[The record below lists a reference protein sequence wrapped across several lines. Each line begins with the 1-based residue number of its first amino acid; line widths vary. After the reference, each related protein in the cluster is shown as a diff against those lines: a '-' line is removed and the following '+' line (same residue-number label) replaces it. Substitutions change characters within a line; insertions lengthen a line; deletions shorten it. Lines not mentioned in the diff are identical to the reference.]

1 MNILLAEDDRMI
13 IDIYQKK
20 LEIEKHSVEVATG
33 GKEVLKK
40 VRGGK
45 FDLILLD
52 LVFPEIGGM
61 ELLRQIKKENYSPG
75 AKVVIFSNLN
85 EEENQEEA
93 VRLGADGFIHK
104 SQFTPEETL
113 EEIKKIMKQ

>member
-1 MNILLAEDDRMI
+1 MKILLAEDDSMI
-13 IDIYQKK
+13 ADIYQKK
-20 LEIEKHSVEVATG
+20 FEVLKYEVAVATG

-40 VRGGK
+40 VREGK

-61 ELLRQIKKENYSPG
+61 ELLKQIKKENYSPG

-85 EEENQEEA
+85 EEENRKEA
-93 VRLGADGFIHK
+93 FQLGADGFIHK
-104 SQFTPEETL
+104 SQFTPEEAL